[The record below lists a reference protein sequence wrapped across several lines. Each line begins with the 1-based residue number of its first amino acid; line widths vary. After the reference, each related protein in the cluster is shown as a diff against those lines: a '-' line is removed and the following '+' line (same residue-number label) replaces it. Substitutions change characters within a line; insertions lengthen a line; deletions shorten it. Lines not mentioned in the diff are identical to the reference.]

1 MIFIECLSR
10 TVERIL
16 IIFKLKVQSVLS
28 LLKKN
33 SKKIKKKMNIV
44 FKNHYTFRR
53 LVQKLNGQF

>member
-33 SKKIKKKMNIV
+33 SKKIKKKNEHCI
-44 FKNHYTFRR
+44 
-53 LVQKLNGQF
+53 QKSLYIPETSTKT

>member
-10 TVERIL
+10 TVEQIL

-33 SKKIKKKMNIV
+33 SKKIKKKNEYCI
-44 FKNHYTFRR
+44 
-53 LVQKLNGQF
+53 QKSLYIPETSTKT